1 MSTDGTDTSRRY
13 RGFEGLDGGDVPALD
28 ALVRSLEPE
37 DRLFEA
43 PPTGIWDDIAAELD
57 LPIEGDVVTKDD
69 GVSTRDEPTPL
80 TPSNV
85 RALPRWVPILGAAA
99 ALALIAGAVGVFASR
114 TDGPDSTTVLA
125 TAELE
130 PLVEGFAGVA
140 FFENDGEQLDLRLEL
155 GGLPPGDDGFYEL
168 WIIKDLETGQMQSL
182 GPISGSGIVAWPE
195 GFDPND
201 YSVVDISVE
210 PRDGVPTHSGASVL
224 RGELRV

>member
-1 MSTDGTDTSRRY
+1 MSTDGTDISSRQ
-13 RGFEGLDGGDVPALD
+13 RGFEGLEGGDVAALD

-37 DRLFEA
+37 DRVFEA
-43 PPTGIWDDIAAELD
+43 PPAGLWDDIAAELGV
-57 LPIEGDVVTKDD
+57 PSGSDVVTS
-69 GVSTRDEPTPL
+69 GERASTRDAPPPL
-80 TPSNV
+80 APSNV
-85 RALPRWVPILGAAA
+85 RTLPRWVPILGAAA

-114 TDGPDSTTVLA
+114 SDSPDSTTVLA

-130 PLVEGFAGVA
+130 PLVEGFGGVA

-155 GGLPPGDDGFYEL
+155 DGLPPGGDGFYEL

-182 GPISGSGIVAWPE
+182 GPISGSSIVAWPE

-201 YSVVDISVE
+201 YSVVDISIE
-210 PRDGVPTHSGASVL
+210 PLDGVPTHSGASVL